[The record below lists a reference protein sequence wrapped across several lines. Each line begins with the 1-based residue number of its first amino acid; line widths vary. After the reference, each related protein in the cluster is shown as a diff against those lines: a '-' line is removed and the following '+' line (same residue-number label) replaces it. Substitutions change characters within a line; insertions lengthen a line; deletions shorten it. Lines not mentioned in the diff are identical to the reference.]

1 MHWKVGTPKLTLG
14 GNILR
19 PCTEQQSTDKA
30 FNDFPGFEQL
40 DCTII
45 VCEVFAHSTIPLR
58 ANKIPKVEQA
68 SHEMVFDPTAN
79 MDLTY
84 NECHIATY
92 VYAKTDDLDEVLF
105 KFYELEVV
113 RGIFHSL
120 IPKFVPR
127 SDIVNIVVVF
137 ASQRAL
143 RDTPIR
149 FWFLPSPFAV
159 DVIQLRPIDAI
170 IKKYLCHWMLTTTK
184 LEKNF
189 AFTFRFCNVGV
200 VGGCVIIPICEPNH
214 SWYIMGVH
222 VKQGK
227 VYSLDITKTDDNME
241 CRERNMRTIVSAM
254 PFPIV
259 SPDPT
264 TWGPINYPKGVS
276 SLLDRDNSD
285 VWCLYWLLNDGLLD
299 HRRLSVMMSEN
310 VRMKTA
316 TSIILSYWNQKKRVV
331 DQEAEKLWRT
341 LMRAHD

>member
-1 MHWKVGTPKLTLG
+1 
-14 GNILR
+14 
-19 PCTEQQSTDKA
+19 
-30 FNDFPGFEQL
+30 
-40 DCTII
+40 
-45 VCEVFAHSTIPLR
+45 
-58 ANKIPKVEQA
+58 
-68 SHEMVFDPTAN
+68 MVFDPTAN

-159 DVIQLRPIDAI
+159 DVIQ
-170 IKKYLCHWMLTTTK
+170 
-184 LEKNF
+184 
-189 AFTFRFCNVGV
+189 
-200 VGGCVIIPICEPNH
+200 
-214 SWYIMGVH
+214 
-222 VKQGK
+222 
-227 VYSLDITKTDDNME
+227 
-241 CRERNMRTIVSAM
+241 
-254 PFPIV
+254 
-259 SPDPT
+259 
-264 TWGPINYPKGVS
+264 
-276 SLLDRDNSD
+276 DNSD

>member
-1 MHWKVGTPKLTLG
+1 M
-14 GNILR
+14 
-19 PCTEQQSTDKA
+19 
-30 FNDFPGFEQL
+30 
-40 DCTII
+40 
-45 VCEVFAHSTIPLR
+45 
-58 ANKIPKVEQA
+58 

-170 IKKYLCHWMLTTTK
+170 IKKYLL
-184 LEKNF
+184 
-189 AFTFRFCNVGV
+189 
-200 VGGCVIIPICEPNH
+200 IIPICEPNH

-241 CRERNMRTIVSAM
+241 CRERNMRTIQNVDS
-254 PFPIV
+254 FRKV